1 MTPAIGHAIFAVSNS
16 LAASIIV
23 KATIA
28 ISIALV
34 AATLAR
40 HSRASVRHAILAA
53 GFAVI
58 LALPIAAVIAPPLHI
73 ALPIAQGS
81 SIPTANSVQSFDE
94 PTPAPGTATN
104 APSAAK
110 SEATSFSLFDLLFIA
125 WAFGAV
131 VFLAPVIIG
140 LWQIRSLRRTALPW
154 SHGTSVA
161 STLANELKISR
172 RIEVLLHES
181 TSGPMTCGIFH
192 PAVVFPV
199 EAENWNNGDL
209 NRAVAH
215 ELEHVRRVDW
225 LTHCLARIVCA
236 AYWFHPF
243 VWIAWRQLTLE
254 AERACDDAVL
264 AHSEATAYAEQLIA
278 LARQLTAANK
288 SPLLAMASRSDLT
301 ARVSAVLDNQQC
313 RGRVGSF
320 AIALACGVAALM
332 TSIAP
337 FRIVAAQPQSSA
349 QAWEKTAGGEM
360 AFDVASVKQND
371 SSDSPLNNVPRS
383 NFPLNNQDA
392 YFDTGGLLSATKY
405 RLDALIGFAYK
416 LNSAQIRFVAKQ
428 LPKWANTEQFDIQA
442 RGRSNATKDQMRLM
456 MQSLLSD
463 RFKMTAHIKMDEGS
477 IFALVLAKK
486 GVTGPQ
492 LQRHSTEAPCVNLP
506 ASPTQGAPPA
516 PSPRLP
522 NGLPAVC
529 GMLSTML
536 GPRGWRISAR
546 DITLAQLAAFLP
558 SAPIDSLDRPIIDR
572 TGLSGTF
579 DLTIEFKPDTTLTLN
594 GANYQFAESAETF
607 LEALKDQLGLKL
619 QATTGPVQ
627 NLIIDN
633 IKEPTPN

>member
-53 GFAVI
+53 GIAVI

-94 PTPAPGTATN
+94 PTPAPGAATN

-172 RIEVLLHES
+172 RIEVLLHEAVA
-181 TSGPMTCGIFH
+181 GPMTCGIFH
-192 PAVVFPV
+192 PAAVFPV
-199 EAENWNNGDL
+199 EAEDWDDADL

-243 VWIAWRQLTLE
+243 AWMARRKLILE

-264 AHSEATAYAEQLIA
+264 AHSEATAYAEQLVA
-278 LARQLTAANK
+278 LARQLTAANE
-288 SPLLAMASRSDLT
+288 SPLLAMANPSDLA
-301 ARVSAVLDNQQC
+301 ARIHAVLDT
-313 RGRVGSF
+313 R
-320 AIALACGVAALM
+320 
-332 TSIAP
+332 
-337 FRIVAAQPQSSA
+337 QP
-349 QAWEKTAGGEM
+349 
-360 AFDVASVKQND
+360 
-371 SSDSPLNNVPRS
+371 
-383 NFPLNNQDA
+383 
-392 YFDTGGLLSATKY
+392 
-405 RLDALIGFAYK
+405 
-416 LNSAQIRFVAKQ
+416 
-428 LPKWANTEQFDIQA
+428 
-442 RGRSNATKDQMRLM
+442 RGRSGIFAATLACAVAVLIIVTLSPIRLVAGQPHGQNQQASSAALPSFEVASIKPVGSAAGRGGAGIQLLPGRLKASAPLRVLIQSAYSVQPFQIEGGPDWIGSEQYEVDATATGNPPKAQMYLM
-456 MQSLLSD
+456 LQSLLED
-463 RFKMTAHIKMDEGS
+463 RFQLQFHRETREMSVLALVPARGGLKLPPPQSGNCMEDTDAAGPLANPETRMQPPGQSTYVPPKCGGITVVLDTNGADVLGGRVPMGKFAQFLSRVFGRMVIDQTDFSGVFDVKLKFLPDETTPGLPPPPPGAVPLDAASPS
-477 IFALVLAKK
+477 IFTALQQLGLRLKSTKGPVEVL
-486 GVTGPQ
+486 V
-492 LQRHSTEAPCVNLP
+492 
-506 ASPTQGAPPA
+506 
-516 PSPRLP
+516 
-522 NGLPAVC
+522 
-529 GMLSTML
+529 
-536 GPRGWRISAR
+536 
-546 DITLAQLAAFLP
+546 
-558 SAPIDSLDRPIIDR
+558 IDHLDRP
-572 TGLSGTF
+572 S
-579 DLTIEFKPDTTLTLN
+579 
-594 GANYQFAESAETF
+594 AN
-607 LEALKDQLGLKL
+607 
-619 QATTGPVQ
+619 
-627 NLIIDN
+627 
-633 IKEPTPN
+633 